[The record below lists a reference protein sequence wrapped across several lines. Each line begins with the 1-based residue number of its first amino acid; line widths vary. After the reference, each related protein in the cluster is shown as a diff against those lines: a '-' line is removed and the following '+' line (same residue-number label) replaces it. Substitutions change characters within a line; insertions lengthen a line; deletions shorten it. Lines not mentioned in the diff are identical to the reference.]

1 MSIFLWL
8 LAFGYLFGAGW
19 TPTSRDLVRKM
30 LSMAETKPGETVYD
44 LGSGDGRII
53 ITAAR
58 EFHAKSVGVEINPLW
73 VLWTQLKVNR
83 LKLEEQVEVI
93 WGNFFH
99 KDLGEADVVTVFLKQ
114 DTNDRLRPK
123 LQREMKEG
131 ARIVS
136 YTYPFTGWK
145 LLNADLESE
154 IFVYRIGMEQ

>member
-1 MSIFLWL
+1 
-8 LAFGYLFGAGW
+8 
-19 TPTSRDLVRKM
+19 M

-58 EFHAKSVGVEINPLW
+58 NFHAKSVGVEINPLW
-73 VLWTQLKVNR
+73 VLWTQLKVSR
-83 LKLEEQVEVI
+83 LKLEEQVKVI
-93 WGNFFH
+93 WGDFFS

-123 LQREMKEG
+123 LEREMKQG

-136 YTYPFTGWK
+136 YTYQFTGWK
-145 LLNADLESE
+145 PLNADLESE
-154 IFVYRIGMEQ
+154 IFVYRIGTEQ